1 MNREFLVQSLHIF
14 QVITRFSNKIFDHKC
29 QNISQEAFTRAF
41 IQHYSRISRVLVRAL
56 DRPTV
61 ANRVVHISVQL
72 FSNEQLACQMVKEY
86 NLLYILIV
94 SLNNMIEGILTESTL
109 QGRLPYMSHVAR
121 KPVFR
126 VSDQVRHKSTY
137 TVTEA

>member
-1 MNREFLVQSLHIF
+1 MFHCL
-14 QVITRFSNKIFDHKC
+14 
-29 QNISQEAFTRAF
+29 QEAFTRAF

-56 DRPTV
+56 DRSTV

-72 FSNEQLACQMVKEY
+72 FSNEYLASEMVKEY

-109 QGRLPYMSHVAR
+109 QGQSQYH
-121 KPVFR
+121 
-126 VSDQVRHKSTY
+126 
-137 TVTEA
+137 